1 MGDHIILSQLDY
13 WPWNKNKM
21 NKNCL
26 ILYLETNLLLLLLLT
41 LFLIITFE
49 RLSFFFVLVVNHEQV
64 TNLNFLLFHQTFH
77 KSSIKSTISNG
88 NSMLMH
94 QVLKEDKNHKMNMK
108 TT

>member
-13 WPWNKNKM
+13 WPWNKDKM

-26 ILYLETNLLLLLLLT
+26 ILYLETNPFILLLLASFLL
-41 LFLIITFE
+41 ITFE
-49 RLSFFFVLVVNHEQV
+49 RFPFFFVLVVNHEQV
-64 TNLNFLLFHQTFH
+64 TNLNFLLFHQAFH

-94 QVLKEDKNHKMNMK
+94 QV
-108 TT
+108 